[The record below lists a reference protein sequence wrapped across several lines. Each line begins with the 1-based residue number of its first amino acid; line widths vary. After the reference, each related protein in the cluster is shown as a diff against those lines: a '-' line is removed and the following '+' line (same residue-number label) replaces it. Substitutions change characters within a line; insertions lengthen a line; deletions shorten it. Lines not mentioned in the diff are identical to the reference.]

1 MTKISS
7 SLLALSSLF
16 VFGLTN
22 ANAGSAV
29 AVGPHHQLATAYGGP
44 MAREEKRA
52 LDNARHR
59 YGANVRILAESDVNG
74 YGAIAV
80 ARHPNG
86 YGWII
91 GVSLGNRSATQAD
104 RLAIDH
110 CIQLGGRNPQVKW
123 AFKG

>member
-1 MTKISS
+1 MTKSATF
-7 SLLALSSLF
+7 LLALSSLF
-16 VFGLTN
+16 VFGLAN

-29 AVGPHHQLATAYGGP
+29 AIGPHHQLATAYGGP

-52 LDNARHR
+52 LDTARR
-59 YGANVRILAESDVNG
+59 KYGANVRILAESDVTG

-91 GVSLGNRSATQAD
+91 GVSLGNRSAAQAN

-110 CIQLGGRNPQVKW
+110 CLELGGRNPQVKW